1 MAKIKSEERVLEYSD
16 EFKYRVVELTNRLN
30 VDAISIADVL
40 GLHPVM
46 VYRWRQE
53 YGEGKLVDKP
63 SRRISM
69 TEHSKDKKEDS
80 SKELKALRKKVKEL
94 EKENDFLKK
103 WDRYL
108 KDQKRKDSSS

>member
-1 MAKIKSEERVLEYSD
+1 MAKIKSEDRVLEYSS
-16 EFKYRVVELTNRLN
+16 EFKFGVVELTNRLP
-30 VDAISIADVL
+30 VDAILIAEAL

-53 YGEGKLVDKP
+53 QREGKLVNRP
-63 SRRISM
+63 SRRVSM
-69 TEHSKDKKEDS
+69 AKESDKKQLS
-80 SKELKALRKKVKEL
+80 NRRELKELRKKVKSL

-108 KDQKRKDSSS
+108 KEKNQNDSSS